1 MTPPK
6 DEAEGISLIATNRKA
21 FHDYFIGEK
30 VEAGIVLKGTEV
42 KALREGGCNL
52 KDSYARI
59 TPAGEAEILNFHI
72 SPYRAGNR
80 FNMEPTRSRRL
91 LMHKREILKL
101 GQKVREKGMT
111 LVALRIYFRRGIAKL
126 ELGLAKGKEAHD
138 KRDSI
143 KEREGKREAAA
154 AMKTRQR

>member
-1 MTPPK
+1 
-6 DEAEGISLIATNRKA
+6 
-21 FHDYFIGEK
+21 
-30 VEAGIVLKGTEV
+30 
-42 KALREGGCNL
+42 
-52 KDSYARI
+52 
-59 TPAGEAEILNFHI
+59 
-72 SPYRAGNR
+72 
-80 FNMEPTRSRRL
+80 MEPTRSRRL